1 MRSEPMLG
9 IAIMLNNFFH
19 DLAVGLLAAN
29 LFVAYFYLKYASDT
43 EAASLQGRF
52 TMYMQRITKYSL
64 VWILIGGAI
73 RVYFFMDFEWNSA
86 VGRGQIPALAVKHIV
101 LISIVVYGIIIQKR
115 LFARTTGSTT

>member
-1 MRSEPMLG
+1 MLG

-29 LFVAYFYLKYASDT
+29 LFVAYFYLKHTADT
-43 EAASLQGRF
+43 AAATLQGSF
-52 TMYMQRITKYSL
+52 VIYMKRITVYTL
-64 VWILIGGAI
+64 LWILIGGAI
-73 RVYFFMDFEWNSA
+73 RAFFFMDYEWNPA

-101 LISIVVYGIIIQKR
+101 LVSVIVYGVIIQKR